1 MKEPIKSHRND
12 YWLAFPLLLSGG
24 LGVLGVVVSS
34 RFAMNGSAMAGV
46 IIMTVGLYFWSR
58 NRYRMA
64 LQTIEQN
71 LTERLQQ
78 DHEEKI
84 RALQDEQNGTVFIL
98 QECAKQVEEKR
109 KHVKTLMTDLAQRFD
124 ALSKR
129 LGVQDEAE
137 TEQAEAE
144 TEQAEVEAEAEA
156 VIQLPV
162 ETQIAD
168 LAQRFDTLI
177 KHLDQQSIGCEKQEH
192 RIDGLDSL
200 CQKILPIWS
209 SQVEMARVH
218 TEESIADLAQR
229 FDTLSKRLDA
239 AVIAS
244 QNSMGGDDGSNGG
257 IVELLRDSQQELG
270 SITQALGASLEEKE
284 KLLRSIE
291 DLSGFTEQLSKMAL
305 EVSSIAS
312 QTNLLALNAAIQAA
326 RAGDAGRGFSVVA
339 DEVRKLSRSSG
350 DVGKKIAGTIE
361 SVNEA
366 IEGTLTISRKF
377 AKQDEDRLDNAEQII
392 DSVLRRFSRVTARL
406 SDSEALL
413 RTENNAINYEIS
425 DVFVAL
431 QFQDRVSQILM
442 LVGDDLNKL
451 EKHLDE
457 LKSEQA
463 GEGLSRSVNAELWLE
478 ELAKTYTMEE
488 QLAAHDGAKAEIKT
502 DQPSITFF

>member
-1 MKEPIKSHRND
+1 MKELMKFYRND
-12 YWLAFPLLLSGG
+12 YWQAIPLLLSGG
-24 LGVLGVVVSS
+24 LGSLGLAVSS
-34 RFAMNGSAMAGV
+34 SFAMSGLAMAAGL
-46 IIMTVGLYFWSR
+46 IIMNVGLYFWSR
-58 NRYRMA
+58 NRYRMS
-64 LQTIEQN
+64 LQTIEQS
-71 LTERLQQ
+71 LSERLQQ
-78 DHEEKI
+78 DNEEKI
-84 RALQDEQNGTVFIL
+84 RALQDAQNETVFIL
-98 QECAKQVEEKR
+98 QECAKQVEAKR
-109 KHVKTLMTDLAQRFD
+109 RHVKILMTDLAQRFD

-129 LGVQDEAE
+129 LGVRDEEE
-137 TEQAEAE
+137 TEQ
-144 TEQAEVEAEAEA
+144 VEA
-156 VIQLPV
+156 VQLPV

-168 LAQRFDTLI
+168 LAQRFDALTR
-177 KHLDQQSIGCEKQEH
+177 HLDEQSIGCEKQEH
-192 RIDGLDSL
+192 GIDGLDSL
-200 CQKILPIWS
+200 CQKVLPIWS

-229 FDTLSKRLDA
+229 FDALSKRLDA

-244 QNSMGGDDGSNGG
+244 QNTVGGDDGSNGG
-257 IVELLRDSQQELG
+257 IVELLRDSQLEL
-270 SITQALGASLEEKE
+270 STITQALGASLEEKE

-339 DEVRKLSRSSG
+339 DEVRKLSGSSG
-350 DVGKKIAGTIE
+350 DVGKKIAETIE

-366 IEGTLTISRKF
+366 IEDTLIISQKF
-377 AKQDEDRLDNAEQII
+377 AKQDEQTLDNAEQII

-406 SDSEALL
+406 SDSEELL

-451 EKHLDE
+451 EQHLNE
-457 LKSEQA
+457 LNNEESNE
-463 GEGLSRSVNAELWLE
+463 ELSRSVDVDQWLE